1 MMPKT
6 LPAAPI
12 HPARTIP
19 AWLRVL
25 LGLAV
30 SIEGQRVRALRCR
43 DRGAGLAGLDFGAEP
58 SRRAGRQAGRGLTRG
73 HVLESHGQR
82 PRSGTETND
91 HCHLHDRNRGLRCHD
106 APDSGS
112 LVRGDQLG
120 EVGDLG
126 PDAVRRPAD
135 GLPQRPRA
143 RQYLHDHLGE
153 LPGQRGSLTRCR
165 GQRDRPRCSG
175 GCWRGAAD
183 VRVGHGRL
191 ARHRAR
197 GSVGLAVV
205 RWPARGDRD
214 EPQPGGCG
222 WRGRGGLAGSGQ
234 WPGRGGLAGSGQW
247 PGRGGLAGRG

>member
-1 MMPKT
+1 MCSNRM
-6 LPAAPI
+6 ASA
-12 HPARTIP
+12 
-19 AWLRVL
+19 
-25 LGLAV
+25 
-30 SIEGQRVRALRCR
+30 R
-43 DRGAGLAGLDFGAEP
+43 DRGP
-58 SRRAGRQAGRGLTRG
+58 KLTTT
-73 HVLESHGQR
+73 VIST
-82 PRSGTETND
+82 TETAGCD
-91 HCHLHDRNRGLRCHD
+91 VTI

-112 LVRGDQLG
+112 LAGGDQLG

-153 LPGQRGSLTRCR
+153 LPRQRGSLARCR
-165 GQRDRPRCSG
+165 GRRGRPRCSG

-183 VRVGHGRL
+183 VRVGRGRL

-222 WRGRGGLAGSGQ
+222 WRGWGGLAGGAASGPGGVG
-234 WPGRGGLAGSGQW
+234 WPGTVGGSGVRVLDGMFRL
-247 PGRGGLAGRG
+247 PGPENANGRERLGRPRSYQAPAGLVCTSGHRHFGVLPGYAAFTG